1 MDIESMKTFMVL
13 AKTKNYTRAANQLF
27 VAQSTVTNRI
37 IELEKELDF
46 KLFRRTNRSVEL
58 TAEGAKFRIYAE
70 KVIELTDTSL
80 AEISSEQKYDHY
92 LRIGCADSIYE
103 GHLAGLIRKHRKNA
117 PRDYLKISIGLS
129 DHLLEQ
135 IQNGMLDVVFTYL
148 PLRKNSLHCEL
159 FKQDTLVL
167 VTDIKNQKYKKVQ
180 AITTTGGNK

>member
-80 AEISSEQKYDHY
+80 AEISSEQKYQGDNSTY
-92 LRIGCADSIYE
+92 IQKERASTSRLQ
-103 GHLAGLIRKHRKNA
+103 KN
-117 PRDYLKISIGLS
+117 
-129 DHLLEQ
+129 
-135 IQNGMLDVVFTYL
+135 
-148 PLRKNSLHCEL
+148 
-159 FKQDTLVL
+159 
-167 VTDIKNQKYKKVQ
+167 KK
-180 AITTTGGNK
+180 